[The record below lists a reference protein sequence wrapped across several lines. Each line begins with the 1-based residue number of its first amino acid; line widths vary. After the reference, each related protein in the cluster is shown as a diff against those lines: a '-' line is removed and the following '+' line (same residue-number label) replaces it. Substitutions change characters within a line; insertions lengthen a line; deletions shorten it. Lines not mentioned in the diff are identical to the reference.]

1 MGLGEALFYFT
12 KVMLTYRHIMSNKYY
27 RKYIRIPPN
36 ESIDVRRIINIV
48 NHPIYQ
54 RLLHVSQLGPTLN
67 IFPGA
72 VHNRF
77 EHSLGVHNK
86 TKKLCQHL
94 VEDGVM
100 NQKDAYNVSLFALLH
115 DIGHGPFSHLIE
127 EITSVNH
134 DKLGLKLAY
143 LLAEEIKKSGGDM
156 EYIAG
161 LFKRQN
167 PFYKIV
173 MDKNMGMD
181 KLDYL
186 FRDIYHTG
194 FGQIPDVE
202 TMLNYLTFI
211 KGNLVIDK
219 KSLEAARQIQS
230 LYAYMFK
237 QVYLHK
243 SSMISQ
249 RYLQK
254 MISLWLEHSGFNSSE
269 LWKLNDAELLAH
281 LYLSDN
287 ATISGMYKSYFG
299 RNLPVSG
306 LVIRLKDKQ
315 FKERI
320 SGKKIRLVGEN
331 QEFFDKFIAVSGP
344 RQLEALEAKIAS
356 YLKVDSDRIVIVP
369 ILTPWRFIP
378 EDILYHDNGEVFS
391 LKKTHKDY
399 FESLKCDLD
408 DYIAVRVCIV
418 GEREKLYRKADGV
431 HGIIKKTIYS

>member
-1 MGLGEALFYFT
+1 MTRVAEKF
-12 KVMLTYRHIMSNKYY
+12 Y

-36 ESIDVRRIINIV
+36 ESVDVRRIINIV

-54 RLLHVSQLGPTLN
+54 RLIRISQLGPTLN

-86 TKKLCQHL
+86 TKKLCQRL

-100 NQKDAYNVSLFALLH
+100 KQSEAYNVSIFALLH
-115 DIGHGPFSHLIE
+115 DIGHGPFSHIIE
-127 EITSVNH
+127 ELTPINH
-134 DKLGLKLAY
+134 DRVGLKLIN
-143 LLAEEIKKSGGDM
+143 LMAEEIEKSGGSLD
-156 EYIAG
+156 YIEN
-161 LFKRQN
+161 LFKHKN

-173 MDKNMGMD
+173 MDKNMGTD

-211 KGNLVIDK
+211 DGNLVIDK
-219 KSLEAARQIQS
+219 KSLESARQVQA
-230 LYAYMFK
+230 LYTYMFK

-254 MISLWLEHSGFNSSE
+254 MISLWLERSQFKPKD
-269 LWKLNDAELLAH
+269 LWRLNDAELLAH
-281 LYLSDN
+281 LYLSDDKKI
-287 ATISGMYKSYFG
+287 AEMYRSYVS
-299 RNLPVSG
+299 RNLPMSG
-306 LVIRLKDKQ
+306 LVIRLKDRQ

-320 SGKKIRLVGEN
+320 AGKKIRLIGES
-331 QEFFDKFIAVSGP
+331 QEFFDQFIKKSSPAD
-344 RQLEALEAKIAS
+344 LEKIESSIAD
-356 YLKVDSDRIVIVP
+356 YLKIDSSRIVVVP

-378 EDILYHDNGEVFS
+378 EDILYHDNGQIYS
-391 LKKTHKDY
+391 LRKTHKDY
-399 FESLKCDLD
+399 FDSLKCDLD

-418 GEREKLYRKADGV
+418 GERELLYKKADQV
-431 HGIIKKTIYS
+431 YRLIKQSI

>member
-1 MGLGEALFYFT
+1 MA
-12 KVMLTYRHIMSNKYY
+12 NKYY

-36 ESIDVRRIINIV
+36 ESVDVRRIINLV

-54 RLLHVSQLGPTLN
+54 RLLHISQLGPTLN

-77 EHSLGVHNK
+77 EHSMGVHNK
-86 TKKLCQHL
+86 TKRLCQRL
-94 VEDGVM
+94 VEDGIM
-100 NQKDAYNVSLFALLH
+100 TQKDAYNVSLFALLH
-115 DIGHGPFSHLIE
+115 DLGHGPFSHLIE
-127 EITSVNH
+127 EITSINH
-134 DKLGLKLAY
+134 DKLGLKLID
-143 LLAEEIKKSGGDM
+143 LLAEEITKSGGDM
-156 EYIAG
+156 EYIRK

-211 KGNLVIDK
+211 DGNLVVDK
-219 KSLEAARQIQS
+219 KSLESAKQVQG
-230 LYAYMFK
+230 LYTYMFK

-254 MISLWLEHSGFNSSE
+254 MISLWLEHSKFKSSE
-269 LWKLNDAELLAH
+269 LWQLNDAELLAH

-287 ATISGMYKSYFG
+287 ATVAGMYKSYFG

-306 LVIRLKDKQ
+306 LVIRLQDRQ

-320 SGKKIRLVGEN
+320 SGKKIRLIGEK
-331 QEFFDKFIAVSGP
+331 QEFFDKFMSVSSP
-344 RQLEALEAKIAS
+344 KQLEVLESKIAE
-356 YLKVDSDRIVIVP
+356 YLKINSNRIAIVP
-369 ILTPWRFIP
+369 VLTPWRFIP

-418 GEREKLYRKADGV
+418 GERERLYKKADGV
-431 HGIIKKTIYS
+431 YKIIKEAIKS

>member
-1 MGLGEALFYFT
+1 MA
-12 KVMLTYRHIMSNKYY
+12 NKYY

-36 ESIDVRRIINIV
+36 ESVDVRRIINIV

-54 RLLHVSQLGPTLN
+54 RLLHISQLGPTLN

-77 EHSLGVHNK
+77 EHSMGVHNK
-86 TKKLCQHL
+86 TKRLCQRL
-94 VEDGVM
+94 VDDGIM
-100 NQKDAYNVSLFALLH
+100 TKTAAYNVAMFALLH

-127 EITSVNH
+127 EVTDINH
-134 DKLGLKLAY
+134 DKAGGKIID
-143 LLAEEIKKSGGDM
+143 LLADEIKKSGGNV
-156 EYIAG
+156 EYIKD
-161 LFKRQN
+161 LFHRKN
-167 PFYKIV
+167 PYYKIV

-211 KGNLVIDK
+211 DGNLVVDK
-219 KSLEAARQIQS
+219 KSLEAAKQVQS

-254 MISLWLEHSGFNSSE
+254 MISLWLQSSGYKTKN
-269 LWKLNDAELLAH
+269 LWKLNDSELMAH
-281 LYLSDN
+281 LYLSKDPTV
-287 ATISGMYKSYFG
+287 AGMYYSYIS
-299 RNLPVSG
+299 RNLPMSG
-306 LVIRLKDKQ
+306 LVIRLKSRE
-315 FKERI
+315 FRERI
-320 SGKKIRLVGEN
+320 AGKKIRLIGEN
-331 QEFFDKFIAVSGP
+331 QEFFDKFIKQSNP
-344 RQLEALEAKIAS
+344 KQLEKLEEAVAG
-356 YLKVDSDRIVIVP
+356 YLKVTADRIAIVP

-378 EDILYHDNGEVFS
+378 EDILYHDNGEIYS
-391 LKKTHKDY
+391 LKKTHRDY

-418 GEREKLYRKADGV
+418 GERERLYKKADGV
-431 HGIIKKTIYS
+431 HKIIREVIEG